1 MMFQSIMTQF
11 MSGFSVVAI
20 LIISA
25 VGLAIVFGVAGVIN
39 MAHGEF
45 IMVGAYTAAVVGK
58 LGGNTFVAIPVAF
71 IVVGLLGLAIERGI
85 VKWIYDRPLE
95 TLLATWGVGIILQ
108 TVIKFIFGPELY
120 YVGAPKIL
128 SGGFH
133 DRTSAVPVL
142 SAVSHHCRGVDAGA
156 SFLCHLQDRFRSEG
170 TAVRRN
176 RAISGCLGIDTARVD
191 MMIFVF
197 GSALAGIAGAV
208 LAPIKS
214 VSTTMGFPYAV
225 DSFMVLVLG
234 GVGNLWG
241 VLAGSTLI
249 GEAETILS
257 FIFNNVIGRLLCSCS
272 SSLLFASFP
281 GESSAITSDADAAGD
296 AWLKWNS
303 PGKSTNIAKES
314 RARKVYRAPLLPLSI
329 LIGGPRR

>member
-25 VGLAIVFGVAGVIN
+25 VGLAVVFGVAGVIN

-71 IVVGLLGLAIERGI
+71 VVVGLLGLAIERGI
-85 VKWIYDRPLE
+85 VQWIYDRPLE

-108 TVIKFIFGPELY
+108 TVIKLIFGPELH

-133 DRTSAVPVL
+133 TFGRLPFPYYRL
-142 SAVSHHCRGVDAGA
+142 
-156 SFLCHLQDRFRSEG
+156 FLIIVAALMLALVFYVIFKTDFGLKVR
-170 TAVRRN
+170 AVRRN

-197 GSALAGIAGAV
+197 GSGLAGIAGAV

-225 DSFMVLVLG
+225 NSFMVLVLG
-234 GVGNLWG
+234 GVGSLWG

-249 GEAETILS
+249 GEAETVLS
-257 FIFNNVIGRLLCSCS
+257 FIFNNVIGRLLVF
-272 SSLLFASFP
+272 LF
-281 GESSAITSDADAAGD
+281 IV
-296 AWLKWNS
+296 
-303 PGKSTNIAKES
+303 III
-314 RARKVYRAPLLPLSI
+314 RIV
-329 LIGGPRR
+329 PRGIFGYYERR